1 MRISDWS
8 SDVCSFDLCPGGYLG
23 SLRTICRKRVERGHR
38 RDTVAAPARTGRLRW
53 KEDRDM
59 TMPARPFLQ
68 SDTHGI
74 VLRPEN
80 RIYRTSGD
88 LGWSSVFVSE
98 QREQPFAAEV
108 PAAGAHL
115 IV

>member
-1 MRISDWS
+1 MIRRPPRFTRSDTLFPYTTLFRS
-8 SDVCSFDLCPGGYLG
+8 CPGGYLV

-88 LGWSSVFVSE
+88 LGWSSV
-98 QREQPFAAEV
+98 
-108 PAAGAHL
+108 
-115 IV
+115 

>member
-1 MRISDWS
+1 MIRRPPRST
-8 SDVCSFDLCPGGYLG
+8 
-23 SLRTICRKRVERGHR
+23 RTYTLLPDTTLFPSCRKRGERGHR

-98 QREQPFAAEV
+98 QREQPF
-108 PAAGAHL
+108 
-115 IV
+115 